1 MVVGA
6 GVVGASIAHHA
17 ARRGARVTLVERGAP
32 ACGATGASFG
42 WIGAHGEWPGG
53 ARDLRTG
60 VLAHWRRLEREVPG
74 VRVRWSGSLSWP
86 RRWGRDDGS
95 GAGEDDAEDDVE
107 VLAAAGAAALEP
119 ALRRLPRRAVHVR
132 SDGAVDAAAVTTALV
147 AAARARGARLLT
159 GTEVLA
165 LRAAGGRVAG
175 VQTSAG
181 FLAADRVVL
190 AAGVDVPRLCA
201 GAGVEVPVAA
211 SPAVLVRF
219 EAPAGLVRTLVDAPG
234 VEVRQDEDGALLASV
249 AWPGDGERALAGA
262 VQRTADAVA
271 ATFRGAGD
279 LARRT
284 ARTGVRPLPPGGP
297 VVGPLPGVA
306 GVHVVVAH
314 SGVCLAPLLG
324 HLVAGEVV
332 DGLVAP
338 QLRGC
343 RAAGNPGDPRDPGN
357 PGDAGGSGV
366 RGSTAG

>member
-1 MVVGA
+1 MLHVVVVGA
-6 GVVGASIAHHA
+6 GIVGASIAHHA
-17 ARRGARVTLVERGAP
+17 ARRGARVTLVERGAL

-42 WIGAHGEWPGG
+42 WIGAHGDWPGG
-53 ARDLRTG
+53 ARDLRAG

-95 GAGEDDAEDDVE
+95 GAGEDGAEDDVE
-107 VLAAAGAAALEP
+107 VLGAAGVAALEP
-119 ALRRLPRRAVHVR
+119 ALRRPPRRAVHVR

-147 AAARARGARLLT
+147 DAARADGARVLP

-165 LRAAGGRVAG
+165 LRTAGGRVAG
-175 VQTSAG
+175 VRTSAG

-190 AAGVDVPRLCA
+190 AAGADVPRLCA

-234 VEVRQDEDGALLASV
+234 AEVRQDERGGLLASV
-249 AWPGDGERALAGA
+249 TWPEDGAGALEGA

-271 ATFRGAGD
+271 ATFHGAGD

-284 ARTGVRPLPPGGP
+284 ARTGVRPVPAGGP
-297 VVGPLPGVA
+297 VIGPLPGLPGASVA
-306 GVHVVVAH
+306 VLH
-314 SGVCLAPLLG
+314 SGVTLAPLVG

-332 DGLVAP
+332 DGLEAP

-343 RAAGNPGDPRDPGN
+343 RVAGDL
-357 PGDAGGSGV
+357 
-366 RGSTAG
+366 RGSTAGSATSIPRPAR